1 MANALNKQSGH
12 PKRDVLLFK
21 LEETRMLHKGN
32 TGLLPS
38 QAFVNM
44 VMYFWGQMKYEEFLE
59 WLSEY

>member
-1 MANALNKQSGH
+1 MLR
-12 PKRDVLLFK
+12 KR
-21 LEETRMLHKGN
+21 N

-44 VMYFWGQMKYEEFLE
+44 VMYFWGHMKCEEFLE